1 MLNRALRTQD
11 MKIILD
17 LRYFILDLYNQL
29 YKLQTD
35 FDRYPV
41 SVIKEGKLTVYRG

>member
-1 MLNRALRTQD
+1 MSTLLCR
-11 MKIILD
+11 
-17 LRYFILDLYNQL
+17 NQL

-41 SVIKEGKLTVYRG
+41 SVIQEGKLTVCHGRHTHFYQQHFQEK